1 MKTREEV
8 YAKEATEVLR
18 YISTYHC
25 IKRDQLS
32 RLFANLSTRLDAI
45 LSYLIHQGR
54 IFHDNDVFFYSS
66 ECERDADML
75 SAIYVFCDFCES
87 SEYDAVCE
95 FPSKMLFFSNGEVYD
110 VIVVADGKELLVS
123 CAMKN
128 AGDIGKHL
136 VVVESLEQIDRLDI
150 PNVAAYCI
158 VDIDSGDVKYYKPE
172 D

>member
-8 YAKEATEVLR
+8 YAKETAEVLR

-32 RLFANLSTRLDAI
+32 RLFENLSTRLDAI

-54 IFHDNDVFFYSS
+54 IFNAGEIYFESA
-66 ECERDADML
+66 ECNADRDML

-95 FPSKMLFFSNGEVYD
+95 FPSKVLFFSNGEVYD
-110 VIVVADGKELLVS
+110 VIVVAEGKESLVC
-123 CAMKN
+123 CALN
-128 AGDIGKHL
+128 SAGDIGKHF
-136 VVVESLEQIDRLDI
+136 VVVESLDQIDRLDI

-158 VDIDSGDVKYYKPE
+158 VDLDSGDVKYYKPE